1 MSHDSTE
8 QSDSPSA
15 KGLDRLQRLSRRA
28 FIVSAAG
35 AVSAAAFWGLRRS
48 TIAAAR
54 PLVASE
60 GPKTVTIVEFSAD
73 GKRTGTVTVPRL
85 IKTDAEWRRQLS
97 ATSYWVTRHADT
109 ERPFTGDSWNLHGR
123 GLFRCICCD
132 LALFS
137 SETKFDS
144 GTGWPSFWQPIAEEN
159 VVKAVDGSLMEV
171 RTAVSCRLCDAHLGH
186 VFNDGPA
193 PTGLR
198 YCMNSAAMRF
208 VRVDRG

>member
-1 MSHDSTE
+1 VSTTPPTPE
-8 QSDSPSA
+8 LFHSA
-15 KGLDRLQRLSRRA
+15 NADTPRDPARRV
-28 FIVSAAG
+28 FILSAAVAITG
-35 AVSAAAFWGLRRS
+35 LGFFALRR
-48 TIAAAR
+48 TAVPPAR
-54 PLVASE
+54 PLAPTE
-60 GPKTVTIVEFSAD
+60 GPANVTIVNFDAT
-73 GKRTGTVTVPRL
+73 GKAIGTVTAPRV

-97 ATSYWVTRHADT
+97 DNAYRVTRLSDT
-109 ERPFTGDSWNLHGR
+109 EMPFTGDLLNMHDR

-144 GTGWPSFWQPIAEEN
+144 GTGWPSFWQPIAHEN
-159 VVKAVDGSLMEV
+159 VVETVDGSMMDV

-198 YCMNSAAMRF
+198 YCMNSAAMHF
-208 VRVDRG
+208 VPLA